1 MVTTRRAFVRT
12 PYGQIHVA
20 SAGEGFPVLL
30 LHQTPR
36 SWDEYR
42 EVLPLLG
49 RRFRAIAMDTMG
61 FGDSDALADGD
72 DSIERWAEAAQALLE
87 ALQIERAAVVG
98 HHTGAAI
105 AIELAARAP
114 KRVASLVLSSCPWVD
129 AERRARRAGA
139 ATIDDMARRP
149 SGEHLLE
156 LWRRRQPAYPE
167 GDIDLLERLMVDALK
182 AKGRAAGGHHCVNRY
197 RMEERVGRVACPTL
211 VVAATL
217 DQHAYPSAARLA
229 AAIAH
234 SQRIDID
241 GGTVPLPDQMPD
253 RFAEV
258 VERFLL
264 DVGVA

>member
-1 MVTTRRAFVRT
+1 MVTTQRAFVRT
-12 PYGQIHVA
+12 ACGQVHIA
-20 SAGEGFPVLL
+20 SAGVGYPVLL

-61 FGDSDALADGD
+61 FGDSDALTDGD
-72 DSIERWAEAAQALLE
+72 DSIERWAEAAEALLA
-87 ALQIERAAVVG
+87 ALHIERAAVVG
-98 HHTGAAI
+98 HHTGAVI
-105 AIELAARAP
+105 GMELAVRAP
-114 KRVASLVLSSCPWVD
+114 ERVAALVLSSCPWVD

-182 AKGRAAGGHHCVNRY
+182 AKGRAVGGHQCVNRY

-217 DQHAYPSAARLA
+217 DPHAYPSAARIA
-229 AAIAH
+229 AAIPH

-241 GGTVPLPDQMPD
+241 GGMVPLPDQMPD

-258 VERFLL
+258 VDRFL
-264 DVGVA
+264 DEAGVA